1 MLSHEMHVKALL
13 EERSRSAQA
22 HRLSVAAQRAD
33 RPVCS
38 THPAVGYAQP
48 WSWVSRVLAALR

>member
-13 EERSRSAQA
+13 DERSRSAEA

-38 THPAVGYAQP
+38 PRPVAGYAQP